1 MGARSG
7 GGSGYGR
14 RQAAFQKGLAALQSE
29 YNTSRKTYNSIKKGL
44 PKGGPISA
52 SYAANKI
59 MAAQGLKTPSQ
70 IKDQMNNFIKNFYSP
85 FASGF

>member
-7 GGSGYGR
+7 GGGSYGR
-14 RQAAFQKGLAALQSE
+14 RQAKFQKGIAAFQSE
-29 YNTSRKTYNSIKKGL
+29 YKAAVKTYNSIKKGL

-70 IKDQMNNFIKNFYSP
+70 IKGQMNNFIKNFNSP
-85 FASGF
+85 FASSF